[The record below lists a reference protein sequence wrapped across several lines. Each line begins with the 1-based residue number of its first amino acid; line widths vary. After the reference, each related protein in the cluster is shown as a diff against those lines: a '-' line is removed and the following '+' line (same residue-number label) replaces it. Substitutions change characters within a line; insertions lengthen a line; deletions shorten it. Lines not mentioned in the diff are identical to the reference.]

1 MSGMQIVR
9 GQIWRETRGP
19 NCGRISKIL
28 LVLGATVFLQRCRQD
43 GEPIDTMLFKSSRR
57 DMAAEDGW
65 ELLQF

>member
-1 MSGMQIVR
+1 
-9 GQIWRETRGP
+9 
-19 NCGRISKIL
+19 
-28 LVLGATVFLQRCRQD
+28 LGATVFLQRCRQD